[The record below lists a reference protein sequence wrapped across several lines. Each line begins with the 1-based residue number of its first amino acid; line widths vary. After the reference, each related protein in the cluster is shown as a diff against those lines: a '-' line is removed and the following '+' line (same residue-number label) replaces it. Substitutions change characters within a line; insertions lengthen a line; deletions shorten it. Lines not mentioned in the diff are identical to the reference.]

1 MDIIIAQF
9 KSDFKDRFKCDF
21 PDSQLLS
28 LVAGELEERKKSMI
42 KSQLL
47 GRTTSDLI
55 AICALLEEAVNQSL
69 DRQLIP
75 SEQDLKN
82 AIDAVNKHD
91 KKKRKH

>member
-9 KSDFKDRFKCDF
+9 KSDFKERFKCEF
-21 PDSQLLS
+21 PDAQLLYIIES
-28 LVAGELEERKKSMI
+28 ELEERKKSMI

-55 AICALLEEAVNQSL
+55 AICAILENTIRQSL
-69 DRQLIP
+69 DKQSMP